1 MEGMSA
7 LYKADIIC
15 LSDRMN
21 GADVRAYLWVSVK
34 NVLDR
39 YTALSFGMSRVDQ
52 KNETAVKT
60 YCCGMLV
67 SNTI

>member
-1 MEGMSA
+1 
-7 LYKADIIC
+7 
-15 LSDRMN
+15 MN